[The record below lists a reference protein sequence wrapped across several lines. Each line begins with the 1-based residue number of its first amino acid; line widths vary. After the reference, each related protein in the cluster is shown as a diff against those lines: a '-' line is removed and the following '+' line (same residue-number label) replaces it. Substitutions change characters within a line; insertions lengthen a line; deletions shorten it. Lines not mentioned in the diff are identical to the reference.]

1 MKLSNQEHQLIK
13 GTPANAQGIGIVPSI
28 GESELKSGFVP
39 ARMAS
44 WWCSIE
50 DLLWSEKKIV
60 DKIKRRAGAFAE
72 AKIDTAINFGFHFRF
87 NFADYFGQ
95 MNGYYANV
103 CEELHKYGIK
113 FMDHFS
119 CNLLA
124 RPRGE
129 ADLKRINREHRHVIT
144 LFYDEVAAEQAQY
157 EGHKFNDLC
166 QIDLRDGSRSYAR
179 QYQTD
184 LFCHNNP
191 GFHDMHEKYLR
202 RLMREVPLDAI
213 EVDDMCDYAGPSAC
227 GCPYCRD
234 RFKKDY
240 GHEIPPFGQK
250 DFWGDTS
257 KSMLQWGNYENPVFR
272 DWLRMKSDSVADH
285 VRLVKQIV
293 GDIPLMTCCSSTG
306 PIVLNTVSLVL
317 EKMAPYLD
325 FFMLE
330 NVGTSISGV
339 NWVRMD
345 AEALQQKDIAQK
357 RGNAPAVALSYA
369 LYDKGG
375 YMGWC
380 MSRFWGVGNWA
391 SSLNQGLEE
400 DPADALET
408 EAIISPYYNWE
419 KKYSDLNYREGKD
432 FTEVRLASSSYC
444 RENGWRGNDGLEQWT
459 KVQAWSSKL
468 VKYNVG
474 YRFVRSAELE
484 DAKALCSERTPLI
497 LDSLAC
503 VSGLQLK
510 AIKTYLS
517 NGGSVWLALPFGT
530 HDEKGFK
537 REVPLFEEL
546 IDSKYKNL
554 ILVETAT
561 VDDSLGGLIQKGQF
575 QPAIKQISGDNR
587 WAVRIRFHQNKPVFH
602 FMNTALVAVP
612 HPLAKNING
621 TPILKD
627 IDSKIS
633 DNKLVYEI
641 RTKDF
646 SLSEL
651 SLMSPELGE
660 NSRKIEINSVE
671 NGIFRLSADL
681 SGIKIY
687 AAGATL
693 CSRQTAFWQP
703 PVAKKDLEIV

>member
-1 MKLSNQEHQLIK
+1 MESSHSGQQYVKRSTAKAVSFGVAPVLGLNEIIQEGREQRSIPIRK
-13 GTPANAQGIGIVPSI
+13 ASFTPTH
-28 GESELKSGFVP
+28 
-39 ARMAS
+39 MAS

-50 DLLWSEKKIV
+50 DLLWSEKKII

-113 FMDHFS
+113 FMDHYS
-119 CNLLA
+119 CNLIA
-124 RPRGE
+124 RPRGK
-129 ADLKRINREHRHVIT
+129 ADLKRLNREHRHVVT
-144 LFYDEVAAEQAQY
+144 LFSDDLAAEQAQY

-166 QIDLRDGSRSYAR
+166 QIDLRDGSRSYAS

-191 GFHDMHEKYLR
+191 AFHDMHEKYLR
-202 RLMREVPLDAI
+202 RLMKEVPLDAI

-227 GCPYCRD
+227 GCSYCRD
-234 RFKKDY
+234 RFKRDY

-257 KSMLQWGNYENPVFR
+257 KPMLQWGNYENPVFR

-285 VRLVKQIV
+285 VKIVKQIV
-293 GDIPLMTCCSSTG
+293 GDKPLMTCCSSTG
-306 PIVLNTVSLVL
+306 PIVLNSVALIL

-330 NVGTSISGV
+330 NVGTSVSGV

-357 RGNAPAVALSYA
+357 RGKAPAIALSYA
-369 LYDKGG
+369 LYAKDG
-375 YMGWC
+375 YLGWC

-400 DPADALET
+400 DPSDCLET
-408 EAIISPYYNWE
+408 EALVKQPNNWE
-419 KKYSDLNYREGKD
+419 AKYSNLNYLEGKD
-432 FTEVRLASSSYC
+432 LAEVRLVSSSYC
-444 RENGWRGNDGLEQWT
+444 RENGWRDEKGLEQWS

-468 VKYNVG
+468 VKSNVG
-474 YRFVRSAELE
+474 YRFVRSAELG
-484 DAKALCSERTPLI
+484 DVKALCNDDTPLI

-503 VSGLQLK
+503 ISNPQFS
-510 AIKTYLS
+510 AIKTYLAR
-517 NGGSVWLALPFGT
+517 GGTVWLALPFGT
-530 HDEKGFK
+530 HNEKGFK
-537 REVPLFEEL
+537 REVPLSEEL
-546 IDSKYKNL
+546 IGSKHKNL
-554 ILVETAT
+554 ILVDTASSNDT
-561 VDDSLGGLIQKGQF
+561 LEKLIQKGGF
-575 QPAIKQISGDNR
+575 RPTIKQISGDRR
-587 WAVRIRFHQNKPVFH
+587 WAVRIRFHENKPVLH
-602 FMNTALVAVP
+602 FMNTALVAIP
-612 HPLAKNING
+612 HPTAKNING

-646 SLSEL
+646 SLPEL
-651 SLMSPELGE
+651 SLMSPEIGKE
-660 NSRKIEINSVE
+660 SRKIEINSVK
-671 NGIFRLSADL
+671 NGVYKLSADL

-687 AAGATL
+687 AVGATL
-693 CSRQTAFWQP
+693 CGR
-703 PVAKKDLEIV
+703 PVS